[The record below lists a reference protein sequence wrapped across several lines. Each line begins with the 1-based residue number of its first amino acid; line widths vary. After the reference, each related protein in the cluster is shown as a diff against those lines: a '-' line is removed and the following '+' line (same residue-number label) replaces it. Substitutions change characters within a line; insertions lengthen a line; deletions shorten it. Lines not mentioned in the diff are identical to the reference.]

1 MHLHS
6 NILSDDSNLNIPG
19 YDLVRSNHPS
29 NQKPEGVCIL
39 QELFASKNRRYQ
51 LCKRVREV

>member
-19 YDLVRSNHPS
+19 YNLVRSNHPS
-29 NQKPEGVCIL
+29 NQKLEGVCIL
-39 QELFASKNRRYQ
+39 QELFASKNRLYQ
-51 LCKRVREV
+51 LCKRVSEV